1 MKNIFVFVMLLLLAA
16 CARRSGERTS
26 QQQDDNFSNETPLTF
41 QSKVLDNDSTLRIYV
56 TMEWRRLYDEQPVQR
71 FIKEFSL
78 AYAIIPDYNSKELIA
93 SRTLPVNEQVIK
105 QTGPGSVSTYFDV
118 VKLTLPNALLNLQAT
133 DIRTGQKV
141 NHLVALKPMSGKFHE
156 KYAIFNSN
164 SEFPGMKTYFYQQDT
179 LQIKSLNGVRKQ
191 MTVYRYTHNFDPAL
205 SPMATSGKNVAKTLE
220 VDTMF
225 TLPTNALFVLAAPGL
240 YFFREDTNA
249 VNGIGMMIVDKRFP
263 RMTRPEELVK
273 PLIYISTNNEI
284 KELVSTQAPKRTLD
298 TYWLR
303 LAGNNESKARRNI
316 RTYYRRVAQAN
327 QLFTTYKEGW
337 KTDMGMVHIVFGRP
351 DQITR
356 TREKEVWTY
365 TQNANFSE
373 INFTFVKRPNQFVED
388 HYELMRYVEYEPI
401 WYPTVEEWRTG
412 IVER

>member
-1 MKNIFVFVMLLLLAA
+1 MKNIFVFAMLLLLGA

-26 QQQDDNFSNETPLTF
+26 QQQDENFGNEAPLIF
-41 QSKVLDNDSTLRIYV
+41 QSKVLDNDSTSRVYV
-56 TMEWRRLYDEQPVQR
+56 TIEWRRIYDEQPVQR

-78 AYAIIPDYNSKELIA
+78 GYIITPDYTSKEVIA
-93 SRTLPVNEQVIK
+93 SRTLAVTEQTLQK
-105 QTGPGSVSTYFDV
+105 TGPGSMAFHLDV
-118 VKLTLPNALLNLQAT
+118 VKLTLPNAVLTLHAT
-133 DIRTGQKV
+133 DTRTGQRV
-141 NHLVALKPMSGKFHE
+141 THMVALKPMSGKFHE
-156 KYAIFNSN
+156 KYAVFKSN

-205 SPMATSGKNVAKTLE
+205 SPMATAGKNVTKTLQ

-249 VNGIGMMIVDKRFP
+249 VNGIGMLIVDKRFP
-263 RMTRPEELVK
+263 RMTRPDDLVK

-303 LAGNNESKARRNI
+303 LAGNNESKARRTI
-316 RTYYRRVAQAN
+316 RAYYRRVAQAN
-327 QLFTTYKEGW
+327 QQFTTYKEGW
-337 KTDMGMVHIVFGRP
+337 KTDMGMVHIVFGKP

-373 INFTFVKRPNQFVED
+373 INFTFVKRPNQFVDD